1 MNNLKVFENEN
12 FGSIRVIDRNGEPYF
27 VLKDV
32 CDVLEIERGT
42 RIAERLDE
50 DEVRQT
56 SVIDSMG
63 RNQLT
68 YIINESGLYN
78 VILRSD
84 KPQAK
89 QFKKW
94 VTAEVLP
101 SIRKHGAYM
110 TDQALY
116 RAITEPDFLIR
127 LATEL
132 RDEKVLRMEMQNKI
146 EIDRPKVL
154 FADAVS
160 ASHTSILVGEL
171 AKLLRQ
177 NGIEIGQN
185 RLFQW
190 LRDNGYLIK
199 RKGTDWNMPTQN
211 SMEMGL
217 FEIKESTHI
226 DGNGCNITTKTPKV
240 TGKGQQYFIN
250 KLMDDIA

>member
-1 MNNLKVFENEN
+1 MNNLKVFENEK
-12 FGSIRVIDRNGEPYF
+12 FGSVRVIEENGEPWF
-27 VLKDV
+27 IAREV
-32 CDVLEIERGT
+32 CDILEIGNPSQALT
-42 RIAERLDE
+42 RLDD
-50 DEVRQT
+50 DEKNTIILNEGIGNPVRAI
-56 SVIDSMG
+56 V
-63 RNQLT
+63 
-68 YIINESGLYN
+68 NEYGLYGL
-78 VILRSD
+78 VLSSR
-84 KPQAK
+84 KPEAK
-89 QFKKW
+89 QFKRW
-94 VTAEVLP
+94 ITHEVIP

-146 EIDRPKVL
+146 EADRPKVL

-226 DGNGCNITTKTPKV
+226 DGNGCNITTKTQKV

>member
-1 MNNLKVFENEN
+1 MNNLKVFENEK
-12 FGSIRVIDRNGEPYF
+12 FGSVRVIEENGEPWF
-27 VLKDV
+27 VAKD
-32 CDVLEIERGT
+32 
-42 RIAERLDE
+42 IADALGYSETSAMTKRLDD
-50 DEVRQT
+50 DEVISAKLEGMNMWST
-56 SVIDSMG
+56 LV
-63 RNQLT
+63 
-68 YIINESGLYN
+68 NESGLYCA
-78 VILRSD
+78 VLGS
-84 KPQAK
+84 KLETAK

-190 LRDNGYLIK
+190 LRENGYLIR

>member
-1 MNNLKVFENEN
+1 MNNLKIFENQQ
-12 FGSIRVIDRNGEPYF
+12 FGIIRAIEENGEPWF
-27 VLKDV
+27 VAKD
-32 CDVLEIERGT
+32 
-42 RIAERLDE
+42 IADALGYSETSAMTKRLDD
-50 DEVRQT
+50 DEVISAKLEGMNMWST
-56 SVIDSMG
+56 LV
-63 RNQLT
+63 
-68 YIINESGLYN
+68 NESGLYCA
-78 VILRSD
+78 VLGS
-84 KPQAK
+84 KLETAK

-146 EIDRPKVL
+146 ETDRPKVL

-211 SMEMGL
+211 SIEMGL

>member
-1 MNNLKVFENEN
+1 MNNLKVFENEHL
-12 FGSIRVIDRNGEPYF
+12 GSIRVIDRDGEPYF

-50 DEVRQT
+50 DEVRQA

-89 QFKKW
+89 KFKKW

-110 TDQALY
+110 TNEALY
-116 RAITEPDFLIR
+116 KAITEPDFLIQ

-132 RDEKVLRMEMQNKI
+132 RDERNLRMRMQGKI
-146 EIDRPKVL
+146 ESDRPKVL

-177 NGIEIGQN
+177 NGVEIGQN

-190 LRDNGYLIK
+190 LRENGFLIR
-199 RKGTDWNMPTQN
+199 RKGTDWNMPTQ
-211 SMEMGL
+211 SAMEMGL

-250 KLMDDIA
+250 KLLQPV

>member
-1 MNNLKVFENEN
+1 MNSLKVFENEN
-12 FGSIRVIDRNGEPYF
+12 FGSIRVIEENGEPWF
-27 VLKDV
+27 VAKD
-32 CDVLEIERGT
+32 
-42 RIAERLDE
+42 IADALGYSETSAMTKRLDD
-50 DEVRQT
+50 DEVISAKLEGMNMWST
-56 SVIDSMG
+56 LV
-63 RNQLT
+63 
-68 YIINESGLYN
+68 NESGLYCA
-78 VILRSD
+78 VLGS
-84 KPQAK
+84 KLETAK

-146 EIDRPKVL
+146 ETDRPKVL

-190 LRDNGYLIK
+190 LRENGYLIR

>member
-1 MNNLKVFENEN
+1 MNNLKVFVNDQLGN
-12 FGSIRVIDRNGEPYF
+12 IRVIDQNGEPYF

-32 CDVLEIERGT
+32 CDVLEISQAT
-42 RIAERLDE
+42 RVAERLDE
-50 DEVRQT
+50 DEVSQIH
-56 SVIDSMG
+56 VIDSMG

-110 TDQALY
+110 TNEALY
-116 RAITEPDFLIR
+116 KAITEPDFLIK

-132 RDEKVLRMEMQNKI
+132 RDEKDLRMKMQSKI
-146 EIDRPKVL
+146 ESDRPKVL
-154 FADAVS
+154 FANAVD

-171 AKLLRQ
+171 AKLIKQ
-177 NGIEIGQN
+177 NGVEIGQN

-190 LRDNGYLIK
+190 LRDNGYLLN
-199 RKGTDWNMPTQN
+199 TNMPSQY
-211 SMEMGL
+211 SMERKW
-217 FEIKESTHI
+217 FEVKERTI
-226 DGNGCNITTKTPKV
+226 NNPDGSVRITKTTLV
-240 TGKGQQYFIN
+240 TGKGQVYFVN
-250 KLMDDIA
+250 KFLQSERM